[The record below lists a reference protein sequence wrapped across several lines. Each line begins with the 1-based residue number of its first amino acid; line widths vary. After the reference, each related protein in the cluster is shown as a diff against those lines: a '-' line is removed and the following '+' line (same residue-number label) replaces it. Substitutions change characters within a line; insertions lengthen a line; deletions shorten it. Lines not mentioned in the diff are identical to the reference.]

1 MQVFLRGGSRYKW
14 PGLTD
19 TSAAG
24 IFKETEE
31 QKHESNRNRAP
42 HRRAGPGGDPQGDP
56 RTQRI
61 RRGDPLEIFTTGDG
75 EVIFKK
81 YSPSVLSRLTKM
93 HVLKQVL
100 Y

>member
-31 QKHESNRNRAP
+31 QKHESNRNRAKNRLSCYNKLKP
-42 HRRAGPGGDPQGDP
+42 RNPDKSMVFADFVHFQTEITPKHKGKNFFKAYLVCVAGN
-56 RTQRI
+56 
-61 RRGDPLEIFTTGDG
+61 
-75 EVIFKK
+75 
-81 YSPSVLSRLTKM
+81 M
-93 HVLKQVL
+93 A
-100 Y
+100 